1 MKKLK
6 KLILLSILLFGI
18 SFIVVVNHSQ
28 ALAEKYKTYEDF
40 IYTED
45 EDSISIVG
53 LSDQTIIETVIPEQ
67 INGKTVDSI
76 SSEFAN
82 FNTNGTIKL
91 KKLTIPSTI
100 KRIGNDTYEIFKNAI
115 DLEEFVV
122 DPENQYF
129 CSVDGVLYTK
139 DKTELVAYPANK
151 AGNIY
156 NILNTVTRIQAY
168 AFAASRNLDVINIP
182 NSVKEIGQLCFAE
195 SSIKSLTVPETVE
208 KVESSFCEKC
218 PNLTTVEYNADIY
231 VNLDAFYK
239 CLNLTTVTLGDKC
252 TSIRSGA
259 FYGCEKLANV
269 NFETCKLVSIDY
281 EAFEECPSLPRTI
294 KMTETMKHME
304 KTSFDSDVKIEFI
317 NEDMLELKDG
327 WELCADIKVNGTQ
340 KYTDAYKV
348 FDLTNAQRKNAGLT
362 ELKLDK
368 NLMDIAM
375 QRAYEISVYYAHRRP
390 EVYRGFALG
399 APDYDA
405 RIFMEDTL
413 YRMGLYGEITF
424 SAENI
429 AKGYTSSED
438 VVKGW
443 MNSSGHKANILGD
456 YTTIGV
462 GAVKT
467 DYGYFWVQIFGTDTY
482 TKEETRSDK
491 TETRLIPVSSGSYI
505 NSFDPDKGLLIELY
519 NGTNKVDVGDTEKIK
534 IISNFYYNNATTYI
548 DPSSFTWSSSNN
560 KILKVDENGNVTG
573 ISPGTANVIL
583 KMSDGNTISYEVT
596 VENTLLKG
604 DVNKDGKIRLYDA
617 LQILKQ
623 SILGGN
629 LSEEMLYI
637 MDYNDDGK
645 VKLYDALKFLQ
656 QAILG

>member
-6 KLILLSILLFGI
+6 KLIFLSILLFGI
-18 SFIVVVNHSQ
+18 SFIVVISHSQ

-82 FNTNGTIKL
+82 FNTNGKTKI

-122 DPENQYF
+122 DSENQYF

-269 NFETCKLVSIDY
+269 NFEICKLVSIDY

-348 FDLTNAQRKNAGLT
+348 FDLTNAQRKNAGLI
-362 ELKLDK
+362 ELK
-368 NLMDIAM
+368 
-375 QRAYEISVYYAHRRP
+375 
-390 EVYRGFALG
+390 
-399 APDYDA
+399 
-405 RIFMEDTL
+405 
-413 YRMGLYGEITF
+413 
-424 SAENI
+424 
-429 AKGYTSSED
+429 
-438 VVKGW
+438 
-443 MNSSGHKANILGD
+443 
-456 YTTIGV
+456 
-462 GAVKT
+462 
-467 DYGYFWVQIFGTDTY
+467 
-482 TKEETRSDK
+482 
-491 TETRLIPVSSGSYI
+491 
-505 NSFDPDKGLLIELY
+505 
-519 NGTNKVDVGDTEKIK
+519 
-534 IISNFYYNNATTYI
+534 
-548 DPSSFTWSSSNN
+548 
-560 KILKVDENGNVTG
+560 
-573 ISPGTANVIL
+573 
-583 KMSDGNTISYEVT
+583 
-596 VENTLLKG
+596 
-604 DVNKDGKIRLYDA
+604 
-617 LQILKQ
+617 
-623 SILGGN
+623 
-629 LSEEMLYI
+629 
-637 MDYNDDGK
+637 
-645 VKLYDALKFLQ
+645 
-656 QAILG
+656 